1 MQVAISSSGSSLS
14 SQVYPQFG
22 RAPYILIVDSDTMQ
36 YEALENP
43 NVASA
48 GKAGIQTAQL
58 VADKGAQAVLT
69 GNVGPNAFYVLWAA
83 SIEVIKGVSGTVES
97 AVKRYLQGHLQPVG
111 PSALPSHFRGC
122 NGLAR
127 RRVGGFGPGG
137 TGPMAPM
144 GTSAKNQPSP
154 PQSKEE

>member
-1 MQVAISSSGSSLS
+1 MQVAISSSGSDLN

-48 GKAGIQTAQL
+48 GKAGIKTAQL
-58 VADKGAQAVLT
+58 VADKGTQVVLT
-69 GNVGPNAFYVLWAA
+69 GNVGPNAFDVLWAA

-111 PSALPSHFRGC
+111 QSALPPHFRRC

-137 TGPMAPM
+137 MGPMAPM
-144 GTSAKNQPSP
+144 GTADKNQPPP